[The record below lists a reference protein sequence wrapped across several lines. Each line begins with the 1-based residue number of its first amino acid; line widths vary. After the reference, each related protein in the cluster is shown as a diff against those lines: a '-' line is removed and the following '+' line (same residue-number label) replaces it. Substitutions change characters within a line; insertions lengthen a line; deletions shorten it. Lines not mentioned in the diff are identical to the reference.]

1 MADALAKEEWFEQ
14 AKASITDILE
24 RGWSATSMHIYFPIQ
39 YHIMLR
45 QLPVADENEFE
56 AYIVSIR
63 PNNYSL
69 LWHEQKN
76 LYDIYG
82 PYTLKF
88 IGRVACGDIWIQC
101 IPVRL
106 SPLDIYQSCYWG
118 QK

>member
-69 LWHEQKN
+69 L
-76 LYDIYG
+76 
-82 PYTLKF
+82 
-88 IGRVACGDIWIQC
+88 
-101 IPVRL
+101 
-106 SPLDIYQSCYWG
+106 
-118 QK
+118 